1 MFYLKSSQMAGLL
14 DHVLTPINELI
25 STRFPYINVLIE
37 P

>member
-14 DHVLTPINELI
+14 DHVLTPIKRVDINEV
-25 STRFPYINVLIE
+25 PNVLIE